1 MSDTLHME
9 MIQQALEEE
18 KEKLQNQLQ
27 TFSGDV
33 PTTDKN
39 LDQMDIAQVYSD
51 QGISHAMQM
60 SERKQLAQVEVA
72 LQATQTRKTEE
83 DFLQWLR
90 KQEALKKQTAKDQRN
105 PLKRPAPSRKS

>member
-1 MSDTLHME
+1 ME

-18 KEKLQNQLQ
+18 KEKLQKQLQ
-27 TFSGDV
+27 TFSEND

-60 SERKQLAQVEVA
+60 SERKQLAQVEAA
-72 LQATQTRKTEE
+72 LQAIVNGSYGRCQHCNQPISLDR
-83 DFLQWLR
+83 LQAMPSATMCVSCQ
-90 KQEALKKQTAKDQRN
+90 KQHD
-105 PLKRPAPSRKS
+105 